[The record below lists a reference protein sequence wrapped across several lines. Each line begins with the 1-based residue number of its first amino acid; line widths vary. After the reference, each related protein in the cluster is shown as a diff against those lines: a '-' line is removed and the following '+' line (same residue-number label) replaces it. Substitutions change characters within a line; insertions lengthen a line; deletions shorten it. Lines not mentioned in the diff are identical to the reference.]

1 MRLGRQL
8 ALTLAQR
15 ISDGLNQPFQLGDH
29 LVRIGASVGVV
40 LDAEQPLAPNLCANP
55 GDAGSNAAACLES
68 LVKLADRAM
77 YLVKQNGKRRV
88 AIAPKGA
95 NT

>member
-1 MRLGRQL
+1 M
-8 ALTLAQR
+8 
-15 ISDGLNQPFQLGDH
+15 SDGLNQPLQLGDH

-40 LDAEQPLAPNLCANP
+40 LDAEQSLGPNLCEQP
-55 GDAGSNAAACLES
+55 SDADSYAAACLQS

-95 NT
+95 KT